1 MMVELS
7 TITEGKMQH
16 NEIHIPETQAR
27 TDKELETGSMVVPLP
42 PRPPKSPD
50 STPKHTVVMN
60 PHEPRIPEWPQPTA
74 KTKMQWAPTR
84 NIEEGLH
91 QSLKHKPKPN
101 RGQAAHPRPQASAQN
116 GDKLFR
122 KASYEEDPIALL
134 YRGSTFPVTRGAD
147 SSLQAP
153 SSKVGVKKASVFIHG
168 IQM

>member
-1 MMVELS
+1 MVELS

-60 PHEPRIPEWPQPTA
+60 PEFQSGHNLQPTA

-91 QSLKHKPKPN
+91 QSLKHIPKPN
-101 RGQAAHPRPQASAQN
+101 RGQAAHPGPQASAQN
-116 GDKLFR
+116 GDKLFW
-122 KASYEEDPIALL
+122 KASYEEDLIALL

-147 SSLQAP
+147 SSIQAP

>member
-60 PHEPRIPEWPQPTA
+60 PEFQSGHNLQQRP
-74 KTKMQWAPTR
+74 KCS
-84 NIEEGLH
+84 GH
-91 QSLKHKPKPN
+91 QL
-101 RGQAAHPRPQASAQN
+101 
-116 GDKLFR
+116 
-122 KASYEEDPIALL
+122 E
-134 YRGSTFPVTRGAD
+134 T
-147 SSLQAP
+147 
-153 SSKVGVKKASVFIHG
+153 
-168 IQM
+168 